1 MGFVYMGQSISHQK
15 ARNQKAVELTA
26 LNDDFIE
33 AEIVLKNLQFAQER
47 AVKDRFIKLI
57 ELRERF
63 SWEFA
68 GITTMVCILFFA
80 GSTTKR
86 KEFVIPIAP
95 LIMGLGY
102 RYYCAYG
109 VNSGNVIE
117 SAEVLLKGNDDSLKM
132 VGGPLTLKDVDAYRA
147 KHF

>member
-15 ARNQKAVELTA
+15 VRHQKAELTA

-33 AEIVLKNLQFAQER
+33 AEIVLKNLEFAQER
-47 AVKDRFIKLI
+47 AVKLI

-68 GITTMVCILFFA
+68 GITTMVCILFFS
-80 GSTTKR
+80 GSVTKR

-117 SAEVLLKGNDDSLKM
+117 SAEALLKGNDDSLKM
-132 VGGPLTLKDVDAYRA
+132 VGGPLTLKEVDAYRA